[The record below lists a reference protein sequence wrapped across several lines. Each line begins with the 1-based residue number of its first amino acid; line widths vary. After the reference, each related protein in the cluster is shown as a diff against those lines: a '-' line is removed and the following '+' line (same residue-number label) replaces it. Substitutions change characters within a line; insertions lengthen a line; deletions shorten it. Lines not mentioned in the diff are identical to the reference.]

1 MTNAFTRLQAM
12 KEFVDEVDKN
22 YLRPLQKE
30 AFLGSAQCCDT
41 AATQED
47 LQSWYA
53 MHWGQ
58 GMACNYYVHSL
69 CALNICRCHAAV
81 IDAKHQPQLLRT
93 MSTKSCK
100 IFR

>member
-12 KEFVDEVDKN
+12 KEFVDEVDRK

-41 AATQED
+41 AATQQD

-58 GMACNYYVHSL
+58 MMTYMYCVHSL
-69 CALNICRCHAAV
+69 V
-81 IDAKHQPQLLRT
+81 P
-93 MSTKSCK
+93 
-100 IFR
+100 

>member
-1 MTNAFTRLQAM
+1 M
-12 KEFVDEVDKN
+12 KDFVDEVDRD

-53 MHWGQ
+53 MHQWQ
-58 GMACNYYVHSL
+58 GMAHMYCVHSL
-69 CALNICRCHAAV
+69 VLRPSSIAM
-81 IDAKHQPQLLRT
+81 QL
-93 MSTKSCK
+93 
-100 IFR
+100 

>member
-1 MTNAFTRLQAM
+1 M
-12 KEFVDEVDKN
+12 KEFVDEVDRN

-58 GMACNYYVHSL
+58 MMAHMYCVHSL
-69 CALNICRCHAAV
+69 VL
-81 IDAKHQPQLLRT
+81 
-93 MSTKSCK
+93 
-100 IFR
+100 

>member
-1 MTNAFTRLQAM
+1 M
-12 KEFVDEVDKN
+12 KEFVDEVDRD

-53 MHWGQ
+53 L
-58 GMACNYYVHSL
+58 MARDGSHLL
-69 CALNICRCHAAV
+69 CALTGA
-81 IDAKHQPQLLRT
+81 QT
-93 MSTKSCK
+93 T
-100 IFR
+100 